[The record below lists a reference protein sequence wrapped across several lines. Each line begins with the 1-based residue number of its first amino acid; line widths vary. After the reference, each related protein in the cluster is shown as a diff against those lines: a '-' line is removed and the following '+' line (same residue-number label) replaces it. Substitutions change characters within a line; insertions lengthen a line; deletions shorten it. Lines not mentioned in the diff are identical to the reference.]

1 MSTAGSRGR
10 PREVTG
16 KFESPDAPMMIGF
29 SPRKPGF
36 PGGRFKGLVE
46 QVRISKHVRYTGD
59 FTRPEVVR
67 TDPETEL
74 LLEIN
79 EGWGDVVYDSSG
91 NNRHGRIIGA
101 KWLNLKRANGGWTP

>member
-1 MSTAGSRGR
+1 
-10 PREVTG
+10 
-16 KFESPDAPMMIGF
+16 MMIGF

-101 KWLNLKRANGGWTP
+101 KWLNLKRANGGCTS